1 MRHINKTKTNIMT
14 TLKEITELEMD
25 IQYQEAILS
34 NGWHDTQ
41 EEKYEAQAELE
52 ELQQKLRNLKKYTK

>member
-1 MRHINKTKTNIMT
+1 MTN
-14 TLKEITELEMD
+14 LKEITELEMD

-34 NGWHDTQ
+34 NGWYDTQ

-52 ELQQKLRNLKKYTK
+52 ELQQKLRNLKK

>member
-1 MRHINKTKTNIMT
+1 MT

-52 ELQQKLRNLKKYTK
+52 ELQQKLRNLKKYTKQ